1 MNSLQA
7 RRSVQ
12 WRYDY
17 DGWRKWRSAAVLRA
31 QVCVIA
37 ARSYPVAL
45 LTPFFSRS
53 YLATTWLFVTW
64 NMICVIFAL
73 QNALATGNTYG
84 VRTLVATALA
94 LRRYRVSGGDVG
106 AIEQVVQDAGLQG
119 SSAASASIPAGSV
132 PALVRA
138 FFAPTR
144 VDLNEASCDDIA
156 AACDDDDM
164 SGLNRPPAPPFSCCR
179 CCCTGRIARALLS
192 VSSARAWYFASI
204 CVLAAYIGV
213 NIGLSSS
220 EPNSGRYL
228 CLITS
233 ATVLLIDATVAA
245 MWGGALL
252 RSTGSVSIASAA
264 ARIALISFGTN
275 YWLLGQCMV
284 YVVLGI
290 YLAHTF
296 VAHRFASGTK
306 VTTLRSLFDPSVVL
320 SGSALPPAPPAAAA
334 AGASGAAAPAVPAA
348 QVPSPPNPSTCW
360 RLRSWAVGLHHV
372 FFHPAG
378 LLLAV
383 TVVFTVFIA
392 GLAVAMNRNP
402 STIPGATVPTIQGN
416 VEQYDFGVGAICVV
430 VIWLCG
436 ETGLRLWWQGHRSFD
451 RSGWTFQAI
460 FWIVC
465 GVCGGVLAALTKS
478 YIILVCGV
486 VLPPLSTA
494 LLFGYGRWVLDD
506 YVCILPAGF
515 EITKITS
522 GAISLDAR
530 RNWAMAFSVAAVLA
544 CLCSFGAAVG
554 ATVRRIISRLL
565 CDASHRR
572 ICVFAG
578 VPRLGRMGRC
588 GLIRDDYL
596 HGTSAPPIL
605 WNARADFVYAPQS
618 GRCYCVLRRCARE
631 SHEGILV
638 SGKARL
644 QNFLAF
650 AVYFRD
656 TSFTPSSPRS
666 TNS

>member
-1 MNSLQA
+1 
-7 RRSVQ
+7 
-12 WRYDY
+12 
-17 DGWRKWRSAAVLRA
+17 
-31 QVCVIA
+31 
-37 ARSYPVAL
+37 
-45 LTPFFSRS
+45 
-53 YLATTWLFVTW
+53 
-64 NMICVIFAL
+64 MICVIFAL
-73 QNALATGNTYG
+73 QNALATGYTYG

-94 LRRYRVSGGDVG
+94 LRRYHVSGGDVS
-106 AIEQVVQDAGLQG
+106 AIEQVVQDAGSQG
-119 SSAASASIPAGSV
+119 SSAASASTPTSSV

-138 FFAPTR
+138 FFAPTQT
-144 VDLNEASCDDIA
+144 DLNGASVDDLA

-164 SGLNRPPAPPFSCCR
+164 TGLNRRPAPPFSCCH

-213 NIGLSSS
+213 NIRLSGP

-245 MWGGALL
+245 MWWGALL
-252 RSTGSVSIASAA
+252 RSTGSVSMASAA

-306 VTTLRSLFDPSVVL
+306 VTTLWSLLDPSVVL
-320 SGSALPPAPPAAAA
+320 SGSTPPAPPAAAA
-334 AGASGAAAPAVPAA
+334 VDASGAAAPAVPAA
-348 QVPSPPNPSTCW
+348 QVASPPSLSTCW
-360 RLRSWAVGLHHV
+360 RPRSWAAGLHRI

-383 TVVFTVFIA
+383 TVAFTVFIA

-402 STIPGATVPTIQGN
+402 STIPGATVPTIQGK

-436 ETGLRLWWQGHRSFD
+436 ETGFRLWWQGHRSFD
-451 RSGWTFQAI
+451 RLGWTFQAI
-460 FWIVC
+460 FWVVC

-522 GAISLDAR
+522 GTISLDAW
-530 RNWAMAFSVAAVLA
+530 RNWAITFSVATVLA

-554 ATVRRIISRLL
+554 ATVRGLRSHLYPATLCIVAFASSQVSPGWVGWVAAGSFATIICTVLPLLQFFGTLELTWFMPISLAAATAFFVAVHVSR
-565 CDASHRR
+565 
-572 ICVFAG
+572 
-578 VPRLGRMGRC
+578 
-588 GLIRDDYL
+588 
-596 HGTSAPPIL
+596 
-605 WNARADFVYAPQS
+605 
-618 GRCYCVLRRCARE
+618 ARE
-631 SHEGILV
+631 
-638 SGKARL
+638 
-644 QNFLAF
+644 
-650 AVYFRD
+650 
-656 TSFTPSSPRS
+656 
-666 TNS
+666 